1 MGLLKEFFKV
11 KELGVHLNGDEAI
24 VLGSAF
30 RAANISKAFRV
41 GRVERSVGMVDI
53 IPFPLGLRLKNAPNA
68 TGDAAAPAA
77 EKSEGDGEEK
87 AWSKRVQLFKMK
99 SHVAKRRLIKFQHDK
114 DILCTLQYDKH
125 SMSKFP
131 EGVNR
136 QLGGYHVTGI
146 EKFANGDLKHL
157 GKPKVQLTFY
167 LDHNGILQLVK
178 AEATLEETIMP
189 KEENETAAANETDG
203 TNATVDSDS
212 EKKEDKK
219 DDTKEAA
226 EETKGNETEAKNAT
240 TKTKPARKP
249 KKKVHRRELSFKYI
263 APNNEGTVLAMSK
276 EDKKEAIKRLKA
288 LQEADDE
295 RRLRDSLKNTLESY
309 VFSTRSK
316 IREHEED
323 LEKVSTDEE
332 REKIM
337 EDLEGIED
345 WLYEDGDEGGAN
357 APIDAYQEKQKK
369 MDERV
374 NALFFRHAEL
384 EERPKSVETARIIL
398 EAAKHKTTSWVTER
412 TQVSDEDREKVMK
425 MIEDI
430 SKWMGEKKKKQE
442 SVEKTET
449 PAFTSSDVKAQIRP
463 LHRLMGRMLAK
474 KVAAPV
480 DPNKKNETV
489 VDSESEETKTDES
502 SEGKEK
508 KEKSES
514 SENDESSESSEN
526 DKKKK
531 ENSNDEL

>member
-1 MGLLKEFFKV
+1 MG
-11 KELGVHLNGDEAI
+11 
-24 VLGSAF
+24 
-30 RAANISKAFRV
+30 
-41 GRVERSVGMVDI
+41 
-53 IPFPLGLRLKNAPNA
+53 
-68 TGDAAAPAA
+68 
-77 EKSEGDGEEK
+77 
-87 AWSKRVQLFKMK
+87 
-99 SHVAKRRLIKFQHDK
+99 
-114 DILCTLQYDKH
+114 
-125 SMSKFP
+125 
-131 EGVNR
+131 
-136 QLGGYHVTGI
+136 
-146 EKFANGDLKHL
+146 
-157 GKPKVQLTFY
+157 PKVQLTFY

-226 EETKGNETEAKNAT
+226 EETKDNETEAKNAT

-249 KKKVHRRELSFKYI
+249 KKKIHRKELSWKYI
-263 APNNEGTVLAMSK
+263 SPSNEGTVLAMSK
-276 EDKKEAIKRLKA
+276 EDKKEAVKRLKA

-398 EAAKHKTTSWVTER
+398 EAAKHKTSEWITER
-412 TQVSDEDREKVMK
+412 TQISEDDRNKVLTMIKDIGKWLDEKE
-425 MIEDI
+425 
-430 SKWMGEKKKKQE
+430 KKQE
-442 SVEKTET
+442 SVEKTEA

-463 LHRLMGRMLAK
+463 LQRLMGRMLAK
-474 KVAAPV
+474 KVPEPV
-480 DPNKKNETV
+480 DPEKKNETSTEEAAKT
-489 VDSESEETKTDES
+489 DSEETKDEGEKKDDDTS
-502 SEGKEK
+502 SEGEDKNEK
-508 KEKSES
+508 KES
-514 SENDESSESSEN
+514 S
-526 DKKKK
+526 K
-531 ENSNDEL
+531 DEL